1 MAYVF
6 VYRTRVRRNGNRTV
20 DRTCICGN
28 MRLCE
33 SRMQL
38 PNGICA
44 PRFFLLAAR
53 APLSC
58 HWHLCPKRKT
68 RPRPERHNTVAAT
81 PLARVFA
88 SKHFLNPA

>member
-6 VYRTRVRRNGNRTV
+6 VCRTRKAGNGSH
-20 DRTCICGN
+20 TCICGN

-33 SRMQL
+33 SRMQHKL
-38 PNGICA
+38 PQMVQVRRA
-44 PRFFLLAAR
+44 FPLAAR

-88 SKHFLNPA
+88 SKRFLNPA